1 MLVCGSKKENFWLDL
16 MWIAESELDSSCDNK
31 QSLKWQVANLTL
43 CRCVLE
49 TGLPVSCQI

>member
-1 MLVCGSKKENFWLDL
+1 

-31 QSLKWQVANLTL
+31 QSLKRQVANLTL